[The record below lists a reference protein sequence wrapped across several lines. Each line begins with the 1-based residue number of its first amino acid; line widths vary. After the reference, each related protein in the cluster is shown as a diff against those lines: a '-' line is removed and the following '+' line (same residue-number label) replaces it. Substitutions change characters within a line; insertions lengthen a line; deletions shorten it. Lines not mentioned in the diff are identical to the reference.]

1 MESNV
6 PFIVIV
12 DDIVENVRILHHC
25 LKDEGYSFAVARN
38 AAELFEVL
46 GSRAPT
52 LVLLDVMLPDEDG
65 FSILK
70 RLRAD
75 PCWTDLPV
83 IFVTARADRDD
94 RLNGFLSG
102 GMDYITKPFDAAEV
116 RARVATHVALRVALE
131 TQRKLVGE
139 LRTALDRVKR
149 LEDII
154 PICARCKSVRTDGG
168 YWKQVESYLSEFAGL
183 TFSHGLCPDCAKVV
197 YPESAGDAEV

>member
-1 MESNV
+1 METNA

-12 DDIVENVRILHHC
+12 DDVVENVRILHHC

-46 GSRAPT
+46 QSRPPT
-52 LVLLDVMLPDEDG
+52 LVLLDVMLPDLDG

-75 PCWTDLPV
+75 PDWSDLPV

-94 RLNGFLSG
+94 RLEGFLAG

-116 RARVATHVALRVALE
+116 RARVATHVALRRALE
-131 TQRKLVGE
+131 AQRKLVVD
-139 LRTALDRVKR
+139 LQAALDRVKR
-149 LEDII
+149 LEGII

-183 TFSHGLCPDCAKVV
+183 TFSHGLCPDCAKIV
-197 YPESAGDAEV
+197 YPETADDEET